1 MLPSHLMH
9 RPSES
14 VPGAIRQVP
23 EQDMNIQYTV
33 YEAIFLGANET
44 VILSTA
50 FLVEKVLY

>member
-1 MLPSHLMH
+1 MH

-23 EQDMNIQYTV
+23 EQDINIQYTV